1 MNRKAIAM
9 LMSKKNNHVDVASIE
24 VRRLAREQQMVDL
37 YKMNEQQSTSH
48 NSVKGKRSTNDLS
61 LG

>member
-9 LMSKKNNHVDVASIE
+9 LMSKKNNYVDDAAIE

-37 YKMNEQQSTSH
+37 YKMNEQQSTRH
-48 NSVKGKRSTNDLS
+48 NSVKGKRSTNES
-61 LG
+61 V